1 LTAISIFLGLAL
13 FLSCVFFSL
22 ARCRKYTHITLIE
35 WAILGIGLIYGLGW
49 ALVIGLTSVGY
60 NARWSY
66 HILPF
71 KDYFLIH
78 NLLAFLLAFCV
89 IVGWLIG
96 GRVYRMGTRLSSVHF
111 SFGPDRLHLYA
122 WILLA
127 ISICLRWFY
136 VQAFGGFIEYLEYS
150 NAIRSGIFQIYN
162 KWSFLEPFSGVAIF
176 STFLFVAALLD
187 GRRNIIKIIGFIL
200 SSSFSFYVLYSQ
212 LGRIGFLVFG
222 STILLSVLY
231 FKEIKPRLLIIGSL
245 FGTGTMMILA
255 YTISQ
260 NLDLKGA
267 DSIQEFVSRE
277 LCFPFV
283 SFFAQLDHGEYLY
296 LWFRDFI
303 FSPLYLLPSSW
314 WGQWFD
320 EISQINTQLVLGAR
334 KGDYGVTG
342 GMPVDLI
349 TLGLM
354 QSSFSGI
361 FVVGALF
368 GVMLRFVQGF
378 IDGIAFD
385 GLRALLWAY
394 LSIRVSILSIAYA
407 QPHHLISGTFG
418 ILVSIVLIF
427 IFVKLTKT
435 RISS

>member
-13 FLSCVFFSL
+13 FLSCVFFAL
-22 ARCRKYTHITLIE
+22 ARGRKCTYITLLE

-49 ALVIGLTSVGY
+49 VLVVGLTSVGY

-71 KDYFLIH
+71 KDSFLIH
-78 NLLAFLLAFCV
+78 NLLAFLVVPCV
-89 IVGWLIG
+89 IAGWLIAT
-96 GRVYRMGTRLSSVHF
+96 RISRMGTRLSSVHLSF
-111 SFGPDRLHLYA
+111 SPGYLHLCA
-122 WILLA
+122 WILLG
-127 ISICLRWFY
+127 ISIFLRWFY
-136 VQAFGGFIEYLEYS
+136 VKAFGGFIEYLEYS
-150 NAIRSGIFQIYN
+150 AAIRSGIFQIYN
-162 KWSFLEPFSGVAIF
+162 KWSFLQPFSGVAIF
-176 STFLFVAALLD
+176 STFLFVASLLED
-187 GRRNIIKIIGFIL
+187 RRNIIKIIGFAL

-212 LGRIGFLVFG
+212 LGRLGFLVFV

-245 FGTGTMMILA
+245 FGAGAMMILA

-260 NLDLKGA
+260 NFDLKGS
-267 DSIQEFVSRE
+267 DCIQEFVSRE

-283 SFFAQLDHGEYLY
+283 SFFTQLDYGEYLY

-320 EISQINTQLVLGAR
+320 EISQINTLVVMGMR
-334 KGDYGVTG
+334 KGDFGVTG
-342 GMPVDLI
+342 GIPVDLI

-354 QSSFSGI
+354 QSSFFGV

-368 GVMLRFVQGF
+368 GVMLRFLQGF
-378 IDGIAFD
+378 VDGIASG
-385 GLRALLWAY
+385 GLRALLCAY
-394 LSIRVSILSIAYA
+394 LSIRVAILAIAYA
-407 QPHHLISGTFG
+407 QPYHLISGTFG

-427 IFVKLTKT
+427 AFSKLNKM